1 MAELLLT
8 ALSPKVRRLITEVGV
23 HNESSPVSFLSSSKI
38 ICWDMLRQVLPDE
51 CLEDTN
57 SDDYFEKCIFGLG
70 FLFKECEHCVQE
82 MTVDDLL
89 HHFSDLISWTCQEQV
104 IKECFRLL
112 KTDKLTDNYLALLL
126 VTSCLE
132 RALGDVYL
140 LENTICPSML
150 KDILSSSTLKKIFGP
165 TVVQVLR
172 AVIGPPISLNLRNVI
187 WHGFPTEQE
196 ISKRYTCF
204 LLIVLPSLDQY
215 LQGDIPHRSPIIFHQ
230 DSQYAEILPDINDMT
245 SEEMKILMQTSSFIP
260 KYQLTLWNHCIDLYN
275 TDKPGLAM
283 VLLLP
288 LLEHALRCQFS
299 IVNNCPGRTITAEAT
314 TLYTTLDEILD
325 QYVTE
330 NVENKLPSEIG
341 ESIME
346 ILMDLLTYPSGP
358 RIRDR
363 LSHGEADVFTFP
375 KSLCTA
381 VVIVTVH
388 ITSKYQPADDCCKK
402 PWLKRIASW
411 VNQYEAL
418 FHPVSLVKS
427 KIKEVTKIAGQFN
440 KHIEYTYTLDQRTH
454 WNDKEIIDS
463 NFQEN
468 DLITKETTAIINL
481 LCNKWNI
488 RKTIQEVLNRVFSP
502 FADCSVFIGEML
514 NIKIQTLFRY
524 KDSGSGNQDG
534 EIINLLLRIV
544 TECETVITQVFTALQ
559 TRQEQLKNKTL
570 RSRQRNN
577 LQSLINC
584 CFIIHQSV
592 HLIVWLTTCDLVT
605 IETKKLEEKKHIKCL
620 KMVLQFTENLRTY
633 TNSENNKW
641 MECVNLSIKTMDKLK
656 QFIT

>member
-1 MAELLLT
+1 MAELLQT
-8 ALSPKVRRLITEVGV
+8 ALSPRVRRLIIEVGV
-23 HNESSPVSFLSSSKI
+23 HNESNHVRFLSSSKI
-38 ICWDMLRQVLPDE
+38 ICWDILRQVLPDDS
-51 CLEDTN
+51 LEDTD
-57 SDDYFEKCIFGLG
+57 SDYFFEKCIFGLG
-70 FLFKECEHCVQE
+70 FLFQECEECVQE
-82 MTVDDLL
+82 MTIDDLL
-89 HHFSDLISWTCQEQV
+89 ASV

-112 KTDKLTDNYLALLL
+112 KTEKLTDNHLALLL

-150 KDILSSSTLKKIFGP
+150 KDILSSSTLTKIFGT

-172 AVIGPPISLNLRNVI
+172 AVIGPPISLNIRNVI

-196 ISKRYTCF
+196 ISKRYICF
-204 LLIVLPSLDQY
+204 LLLVLPSLDQY
-215 LQGDIPHRSPIIFHQ
+215 LQGDIPHRSPVIFRK
-230 DSQYAEILPDINDMT
+230 DRLYTDILPGINSNPDIIHSNLPDYGFAVTTVRTCSQM
-245 SEEMKILMQTSSFIP
+245 SVFYRKQLSREDHYSRG
-260 KYQLTLWNHCIDLYN
+260 KYQV
-275 TDKPGLAM
+275 KM
-283 VLLLP
+283 
-288 LLEHALRCQFS
+288 LEHALRCQFS
-299 IVNNCPGRTITAEAT
+299 IVNNCPRRTITAEAT
-314 TLYTTLDEILD
+314 TLFTTFDEILD

-341 ESIME
+341 EPVME

-358 RIRDR
+358 RVRDK

-388 ITSKYQPADDCCKK
+388 ITSRYQSADNCSEK

-411 VNQYEAL
+411 VNRYEAL

-427 KIKEVTKIAGQFN
+427 KIKQVTKIAGQFN
-440 KHIEYTYTLDQRTH
+440 KHIEYTYTLDKRTL

-468 DLITKETTAIINL
+468 DLITKETTAIINQ

-488 RKTIQEVLNRVFSP
+488 RKTMQEVLNRVFSP
-502 FADCSVFIGEML
+502 FADASEFIVEML

-534 EIINLLLRIV
+534 EMINLLLRIV

-577 LQSLINC
+577 LQSLIKC
-584 CFIIHQSV
+584 SFIIHRTL
-592 HLIVWLTTCDLVT
+592 HLILWLITCDLVT
-605 IETKKLEEKKHIKCL
+605 IETKKFEEKSHIKYL

-633 TNSENNKW
+633 TNPENNKW
-641 MECVNLSIKTMDKLK
+641 MECVNLSIKTVDRLK
-656 QFIT
+656 QFIK

>member
-1 MAELLLT
+1 MAELLQT
-8 ALSPKVRRLITEVGV
+8 ALSPRVRRLIIEVGV
-23 HNESSPVSFLSSSKI
+23 HNESNHVRFLSSSKI
-38 ICWDMLRQVLPDE
+38 ICWDILRQVLPDDS
-51 CLEDTN
+51 LEDTD
-57 SDDYFEKCIFGLG
+57 SDYFFEKCIFGLG
-70 FLFKECEHCVQE
+70 FLFQECEECVQE
-82 MTVDDLL
+82 MTIDDLL
-89 HHFSDLISWTCQEQV
+89 ASV

-112 KTDKLTDNYLALLL
+112 KTEKLTDNHLALLL

-150 KDILSSSTLKKIFGP
+150 KDILSSSTLTKIFGT

-172 AVIGPPISLNLRNVI
+172 AVIGPPISLNIRNVI

-196 ISKRYTCF
+196 ISKRYICF
-204 LLIVLPSLDQY
+204 LLLVLPSLDQY
-215 LQGDIPHRSPIIFHQ
+215 LQGDIPHRSPVIFRK
-230 DSQYAEILPDINDMT
+230 DRLYTDILPDINDMT
-245 SEEMKILMQTSSFIP
+245 SEDMKILLQTSSFIP
-260 KYQLTLWNHCIDLYN
+260 KYHLTLWNYCIDLYN
-275 TDKPGLAM
+275 TDKPGLTM

-314 TLYTTLDEILD
+314 TLFTTFDEILD

-341 ESIME
+341 EPVME

-358 RIRDR
+358 RVRDK

-388 ITSKYQPADDCCKK
+388 ITSRYQSADNCSEK

-411 VNQYEAL
+411 VNRYEAL

-427 KIKEVTKIAGQFN
+427 KIKQVTKIAGQFN
-440 KHIEYTYTLDQRTH
+440 KHIEYTYTLDKRTL

-468 DLITKETTAIINL
+468 DLITKETTAIINQ

-488 RKTIQEVLNRVFSP
+488 RKTMQEVLNRVFSP
-502 FADCSVFIGEML
+502 FADASEFIVEML

-534 EIINLLLRIV
+534 EMINLLLRIV

-577 LQSLINC
+577 LQSLIKC
-584 CFIIHQSV
+584 SFIIHRTL
-592 HLIVWLTTCDLVT
+592 HLILWLITCDLVT
-605 IETKKLEEKKHIKCL
+605 IETKKFEEKSHIKYL

-633 TNSENNKW
+633 TNPENNKW
-641 MECVNLSIKTMDKLK
+641 MECVNLSIKTVDRLK
-656 QFIT
+656 QFIK